1 MSRVGYTPSQ
11 LSTAMERAQEAV
23 ELRERLEFAAPMTL
37 VPFKLE
43 VGEAE
48 CVRERTYYVNRQR
61 LLELAIQQEK
71 ELVERAHRLMHGVT
85 GD

>member
-1 MSRVGYTPSQ
+1 MSRVGYTPSR
-11 LSTAMERAQEAV
+11 LSVAMERAQEAV
-23 ELRERLEFAAPMTL
+23 ELRERLEFASPMQL

-48 CVRERTYYVNRQR
+48 CIRERTYYLDRR
-61 LLELAIQQEK
+61 KLLELAVEEEK
-71 ELVERAHRLMHGVT
+71 RLVEQAHRLMHGVT